1 VQTTPNSAILI
12 KAGSVEHK
20 VSSLSYGR
28 WVPMCMELI
37 CLKSDSASLFRC
49 VEYGVAGDTIL
60 ISDPFPTSISLPQ
73 TSHIK
78 DGICTWRCIDE

>member
-1 VQTTPNSAILI
+1 
-12 KAGSVEHK
+12 
-20 VSSLSYGR
+20 
-28 WVPMCMELI
+28 MCMELI

-60 ISDPFPTSISLPQ
+60 ISDPFPTYISLPQ

-78 DGICTWRCIDE
+78 DGICT